1 MAEDTGQER
10 THDATPRRKQQAREK
25 GQVAQSRELNTM
37 LMLFG
42 AGLAAA
48 MVGPYTVRNILDIA
62 RKYFSVDRETIFN
75 TAALPDHFSNA
86 VVDALLAISPFFV
99 ILTVAA
105 IAGPILMGG
114 FNLSGKAISFKF
126 EKLDPIK
133 GLKRIFAWRGFIE
146 LLKAL
151 LKFVFIGTVAIIFL
165 YGRSDTYIGLGYET
179 LDSAIAHSSNLLI
192 WGFVTISATMVIIAM
207 MDVPFQL
214 WDHSQQLKMT
224 TQEVKDD
231 SKDTEGDPE
240 LKGRIRRQQREI
252 AQRRMMAE
260 VPKADVVITN
270 PEHYSVALKYDQDS
284 MSAPIVLAKGV
295 DIIAMHIRKIA
306 REHDVMIVEA
316 PPLARALHH
325 TTELNDEVPAG
336 LYLAVA
342 KVLAYVFQL
351 KQRPGGIKPKSSRL
365 DDLPIPDDMKYDE

>member
-1 MAEDTGQER
+1 MAEDSGQER
-10 THDATPRRKQQAREK
+10 TQDATPRRKQQAREK

-37 LMLFG
+37 LMLLG

-62 RKYFSVDRETIFN
+62 RKYFSVDREAIFN
-75 TAALPDHFSNA
+75 TAALPDHFSDA
-86 VVDALLAISPFFV
+86 VIDALMAISPFFI
-99 ILTVAA
+99 ILTIAA
-105 IAGPILMGG
+105 VAGPILMGG
-114 FNLSGKAISFKF
+114 FNLSGKAIAFKF
-126 EKLDPIK
+126 EKLDPFK
-133 GLKRIFAWRGFIE
+133 GMKRIFAWRGLIE

-151 LKFVFIGTVAIIFL
+151 FKFVFIGTVAIIFL

-179 LDSAIAHSSNLLI
+179 LDSAIAHTSNLLI

-207 MDVPFQL
+207 ADVPFQI
-214 WDHSQQLKMT
+214 WDHNQQLKMT
-224 TQEVKDD
+224 HQEVRDD

-240 LKGRIRRQQREI
+240 LRGRIRRQQREI

-270 PEHYSVALKYDQDS
+270 PEHYSVALKYDQET
-284 MSAPIVLAKGV
+284 MNAPVVLAKGV
-295 DIIAMHIRKIA
+295 DIIAMQIRKIA
-306 REHDVMIVEA
+306 IEHEVMIVEA

-351 KQRPGGIKPKSSRL
+351 KQRTGGNKQQSSRL

>member
-1 MAEDTGQER
+1 MAEDSGQER
-10 THDATPRRKQQAREK
+10 TQDATPRRKQQARER

-37 LMLFG
+37 LMLLG

-48 MVGPYTVRNILDIA
+48 MVGPYTVRNILDLS
-62 RKYFSVDRETIFN
+62 RKYFSVDREAIFN
-75 TAALPDHFSNA
+75 TAALPDHFSDA
-86 VVDALLAISPFFV
+86 VIDALMAISPFFI
-99 ILTVAA
+99 ILTIAA
-105 IAGPILMGG
+105 LAGPILMGG
-114 FNLSGKAISFKF
+114 FNLSGKAIAFKF

-133 GLKRIFAWRGFIE
+133 GMKRIFAWRGLIE

-151 LKFVFIGTVAIIFL
+151 FKFVFIGTVAIIFL

-179 LDSAIAHSSNLLI
+179 LQSAIAHTSNLLI
-192 WGFVTISATMVIIAM
+192 WGFITISATMVIIAM
-207 MDVPFQL
+207 ADVPFQI
-214 WDHSQQLKMT
+214 WDHNQQLKMT
-224 TQEVKDD
+224 HQEVRDD

-240 LKGRIRRQQREI
+240 LRGRIRRQQREI

-270 PEHYSVALKYDQDS
+270 PEHYSVALKYDQET
-284 MSAPIVLAKGV
+284 MNAPVVLAKGV
-295 DIIAMHIRKIA
+295 DIIAMQIRKIA
-306 REHDVMIVEA
+306 IEHKVMIVEA

-351 KQRPGGIKPKSSRL
+351 KQGPGGNKQQSSRL

>member
-1 MAEDTGQER
+1 VAEDTGQER

-37 LMLFG
+37 LMLLG

-48 MVGPYTVRNILDIA
+48 MIGPYTVRNILDIA
-62 RKYFSVDRETIFN
+62 RKYFSVDRATIFN

-86 VVDALLAISPFFV
+86 VVDGLMAISPFFV
-99 ILTVAA
+99 ILTIAA
-105 IAGPILMGG
+105 IAGPIMMGG
-114 FNLSGKAISFKF
+114 FNLSGKAIAFKP

-151 LKFVFIGTVAIIFL
+151 LKFVFIGSVAIIFL

-224 TQEVKDD
+224 TQEIKDD

-252 AQRRMMAE
+252 AQRRMMAD

-284 MSAPIVLAKGV
+284 MGAPIVLAKGV
-295 DIIAMHIRKIA
+295 DIIAMHIRTIA

-325 TTELNDEVPAG
+325 TTEVSDEVPEG

-351 KQRPGGIKPKSSRL
+351 KQRPGGNKQQSSKL
-365 DDLPIPDDMKYDE
+365 DDLPIPEDMKYDE

>member
-1 MAEDTGQER
+1 MAEDSGQER
-10 THDATPRRKQQAREK
+10 TQEATPRRKQQARER

-37 LMLFG
+37 LMLLS

-48 MVGPYTVRNILDIA
+48 MVGPYTVRRILDII
-62 RKYFSVDRETIFN
+62 RTYFSVDRNAIYD
-75 TAALPDHFSNA
+75 TAALPQHFSNA
-86 VVDALLAISPFFV
+86 VVDALFAISPFFI
-99 ILTVAA
+99 ILTIAA

-114 FNLSGKAISFKF
+114 FNFSGKAVSFKF
-126 EKLDPIK
+126 EKLDPVK
-133 GLKRIFAWRGFIE
+133 GMQRIFAWRGLIE

-165 YGRSDTYIGLGYET
+165 YGKSDSYIGLGYET
-179 LDSAIAHSSNLLI
+179 LQSAIAHTSNLLI
-192 WGFVTISATMVIIAM
+192 WGFITISATMVIIAIA
-207 MDVPFQL
+207 DVPFQL
-214 WDHSQQLKMT
+214 WDHNQQLKMT
-224 TQEVKDD
+224 HQEVRDD
-231 SKDTEGDPE
+231 NKDTEGDPE
-240 LKGRIRRQQREI
+240 LRGRIRRQQREI

-270 PEHYSVALKYDQDS
+270 PEHYSVALKYDQLS
-284 MSAPIVLAKGV
+284 MGAPIVVAKGV
-295 DIIAMHIRKIA
+295 DIIAMQIRKIA
-306 REHDVMIVEA
+306 KEYDVMIVEA

-325 TTELNDEVPAG
+325 TTELNAEVPAG

-351 KQRPGGIKPKSSRL
+351 KQRSGANTQRSARL

>member
-1 MAEDTGQER
+1 MAEDSGQER
-10 THDATPRRKQQAREK
+10 TQDATPRRKQQAKER

-37 LMLFG
+37 LMLLG

-48 MVGPYTVRNILDIA
+48 MVGPYTVRNILDIT
-62 RKYFSVDRETIFN
+62 RKYFSVDRQAIFD
-75 TAALPDHFSNA
+75 TAALPEHFSNA
-86 VVDALLAISPFFV
+86 VVDALMAISPFFI

-105 IAGPILMGG
+105 LAGPILMGG
-114 FNLSGKAISFKF
+114 FNLSGKAIAFKF

-133 GLKRIFAWRGFIE
+133 GMKRIFAWRGFVE

-151 LKFVFIGTVAIIFL
+151 FKFVFIGTVAIIFL
-165 YGRSDTYIGLGYET
+165 YGKSDTYIGLGYET
-179 LDSAIAHSSNLLI
+179 LHSAIAHTSNLLI

-207 MDVPFQL
+207 ADVPFQL
-214 WDHSQQLKMT
+214 WDHNQQLKMT
-224 TQEVKDD
+224 HQEVRDD
-231 SKDTEGDPE
+231 TKDTEGDPE
-240 LKGRIRRQQREI
+240 LRGRIRRQQREI

-270 PEHYSVALKYDQDS
+270 PEHYSVALKYDQGT
-284 MSAPIVLAKGV
+284 MNAPVVVAKGV
-295 DIIAMHIRKIA
+295 DIIAMQIRKIA
-306 REHDVMIVEA
+306 NEHAVMIVEA

-325 TTELNDEVPAG
+325 TTEINDEVPSG

-351 KQRPGGIKPKSSRL
+351 KQSSTGRNKKSGKL

>member
-10 THDATPRRKQQAREK
+10 TQDATPRRKQQARER

-37 LMLFG
+37 LMLLS
-42 AGLAAA
+42 AGLAAV

-75 TAALPDHFSNA
+75 TAGLPDHFSTA
-86 VVDALLAISPFFV
+86 VIDALMAISPFFI

-105 IAGPILMGG
+105 MAGPILMGG
-114 FNLSGKAISFKF
+114 FNLSGKAISFKA
-126 EKLDPIK
+126 EKLDPFK
-133 GLKRIFAWRGFIE
+133 GMKRIFAWRGLIE

-151 LKFVFIGTVAIIFL
+151 FKFIFIGTVAIIFL
-165 YGRSDTYIGLGYET
+165 YGRSDVYIGLGYET
-179 LDSAIAHSSNLLI
+179 LQSAIAHTSNLLI

-207 MDVPFQL
+207 ADVPFQI

-224 TQEVKDD
+224 HQEVRDD

-240 LKGRIRRQQREI
+240 LRGRIRRQQREI
-252 AQRRMMAE
+252 SQRRMMTE
-260 VPKADVVITN
+260 VPKADVIITN
-270 PEHYSVALKYDQDS
+270 PEHYSVALKYDHDA
-284 MSAPIVLAKGV
+284 MSAPVVLAKGI
-295 DIIAMHIRKIA
+295 DIIAIQIRKIA
-306 REHDVMIVEA
+306 KEHDVMIVEA

-325 TTELNDEVPAG
+325 TTELNEEVPAG

-351 KQRPGGIKPKSSRL
+351 KQRPGGNKQKFSRL
-365 DDLPIPDDMKYDE
+365 NDLPIPDDMKYDE